1 MSDVTPLTDTLVP
14 QQVRTRKRTV
24 QLVAGAQQLGLLIA
38 NIALFVVLSLTA
50 SDFLTRT
57 NFNAT
62 GEAIAYTGIMS
73 ATATIVLI
81 AGGLDLS
88 VGGILVLAGQVLTW
102 ALGQGWSAGP
112 AILLTLVF
120 GAACGLL
127 NSSLIVGIGIN
138 PLVVTIGTA
147 FLFRGF
153 AGYWTS
159 GTPTVVTNQ
168 TILDFGT
175 LKWLGIPV
183 AVYLMLGS
191 FLAVWVTLRFSRLG
205 SNLYATGGNLVAARL
220 AGIAV
225 GRIQTAAYVI
235 SAVSAAF
242 ATVVLVGFQGAS
254 IPVAASATASVGV
267 ELTVLGAV
275 ILGGTGLLGGY
286 GTVIGTL
293 LGVILLGMLSSGLS
307 LLGVE
312 AYWQEISKGLALL
325 LAVVI
330 DEVRRKRQEVR
341 G

>member
-1 MSDVTPLTDTLVP
+1 MSEVNPLADVLVSP
-14 QQVRTRKRTV
+14 QLRGRRRTV
-24 QLVAGAQQLGLLIA
+24 QVVIGTQQLGLLIA
-38 NIALFVVLSLTA
+38 NIVLFVVLSLTA
-50 SDFLTRT
+50 SGFFTQT

-62 GEAIAYTGIMS
+62 GAAIAYTGIMS

-88 VGGILVLAGQVLTW
+88 VGGVLALAGQVLVW
-102 ALGQGWSAGP
+102 SLGQGWSAAA
-112 AILLTLVF
+112 AIMLTLAF
-120 GAACGLL
+120 GVGCGLL
-127 NSSLIVGIGIN
+127 NSTLIVRIGLN

-147 FLFRGF
+147 FLFRGL
-153 AGYWTS
+153 AGYWTN

-183 AVYLMLGS
+183 AVDLMLGT
-191 FLAVWVTLRFSRLG
+191 FLAVWITLRFTRFG
-205 SNLYATGGNLVAARL
+205 SNLYATGGNIIAARL
-220 AGIAV
+220 AGLST

-235 SAVSAAF
+235 SATSAGL
-242 ATVVLVGFQGAS
+242 ATIVLIGFQGAS
-254 IPVAASATASVGV
+254 IPVAASASASVGV

-286 GTVIGTL
+286 GSVIGTL
-293 LGVILLGMLSSGLS
+293 LGVILLGMLSSGLA

-312 AYWQEISKGLALL
+312 ASWQEISTGIALL

-330 DEVRRKRQEVR
+330 DEVRRRRQEVR